1 MVQGALNEA
10 RMEEKQILIVDDE
23 PKVAFFLA
31 KALMRVN
38 PGYGVGIAHSGE
50 EALNELRRTAVDLL
64 ITDLRMPGING
75 LELMKRVRTDHPDSR
90 LVLMTAYGNAEIEA
104 MAYQLGACRY
114 ITKPFSLNDLIET
127 VQSALEEPEA
137 PGKDILM
144 LSDERFEAIAQHLAS
159 LRFEV
164 GAQCIILADVSGP
177 IVAHVGETQGLN
189 IPTLVSLA
197 GGSFATSSEMSR
209 CLGETKALTL
219 NYHEGEKYDVYSSS
233 VTPELFLMLVF
244 YKQAKR
250 SRIGMVWL
258 YIQRSLQKL
267 RTLVEDAERV
277 GADEVLDAE
286 FGSMLSDSL
295 DELFTADAET
305 EKLDASTRAEESE
318 TIEAVEEATPPSP
331 ASEDELQQVR
341 ETFNLEQALEMG
353 LVDSNLLGNDE

>member
-1 MVQGALNEA
+1 
-10 RMEEKQILIVDDE
+10 
-23 PKVAFFLA
+23 
-31 KALMRVN
+31 
-38 PGYGVGIAHSGE
+38 
-50 EALNELRRTAVDLL
+50 
-64 ITDLRMPGING
+64 
-75 LELMKRVRTDHPDSR
+75 
-90 LVLMTAYGNAEIEA
+90 
-104 MAYQLGACRY
+104 
-114 ITKPFSLNDLIET
+114 LIET
-127 VQSALEEPEA
+127 VQSALEETEA

-189 IPTLVSLA
+189 VPTLVSLA
-197 GGSFATSSEMSR
+197 SGSFATSSEMSR
-209 CLGETKALTL
+209 CLGESKALTL

-267 RTLVEDAERV
+267 QTLVADAERV

-295 DELFTADAET
+295 DELFTADAEVDKM
-305 EKLDASTRAEESE
+305 EAQARG
-318 TIEAVEEATPPSP
+318 EAVETVEPEEEAEPAPST
-331 ASEDELQQVR
+331 SDEELDQVR

-353 LVDSNLLGNDE
+353 LVDSNLLGNTENESS